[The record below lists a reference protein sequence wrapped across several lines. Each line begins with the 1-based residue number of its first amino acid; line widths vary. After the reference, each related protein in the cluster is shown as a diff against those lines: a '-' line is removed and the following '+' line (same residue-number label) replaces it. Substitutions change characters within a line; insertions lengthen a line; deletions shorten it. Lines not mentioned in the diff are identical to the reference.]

1 MMSHLLP
8 VFAYGTLRRGH
19 GNHSLLDGGLT
30 AVHEA
35 RLPGHCLYSAGL
47 PYIAEAGR
55 AAVAGDL
62 LVIAPGQYT
71 GVLARLDRL
80 EGFVPPDGGLYVRVA
95 RPVLFRPEPDGP
107 WQEGAA
113 WVYHGGSHFDYR
125 DDLLVA
131 GGGLLGAPPPAPPRQ
146 PGLPAR
152 AE

>member
-1 MMSHLLP
+1 MSHLLP
-8 VFAYGTLRRGH
+8 VFAYGTLRRGQ

-80 EGFVPPDGGLYVRVA
+80 EGFVPPGGPPFASR
-95 RPVLFRPEPDGP
+95 
-107 WQEGAA
+107 AA
-113 WVYHGGSHFDYR
+113 PRG
-125 DDLLVA
+125 A
-131 GGGLLGAPPPAPPRQ
+131 GGAWR
-146 PGLPAR
+146 PAR
-152 AE
+152 QRAA